1 MLGQVPNRDHIKESQ
16 MPREQSTDVVLIG
29 YGAIGKEIERRL
41 KDKPNIRI
49 LGALVLPQESDQPA
63 SFPLVTDVKDLIAL
77 KPSLVVECASHGA
90 VQAFA
95 GPVLMAGLDL
105 MIISIGALAD
115 QELFEAVQSSA
126 RESQA
131 QVSLPAG
138 ALAGIDGLS
147 AAARAGLDW
156 VRITSR
162 KPPMSWSG
170 APGVQGIDLASIE
183 TEREIFSGSA
193 RDAARLFPKNAN
205 VAATVALAGV
215 GFEQT
220 QVRLLADPQATRNTH
235 VLEFEG
241 RPGLYTIETAG
252 LPSEDN
258 PKTSML
264 TAYNILRSIEMR
276 GAAIV
281 V

>member
-1 MLGQVPNRDHIKESQ
+1 

-29 YGAIGKEIERRL
+29 YGAIGKEIQRKL
-41 KDKPNIRI
+41 QDQSSIRI
-49 LGALVLPQESDQPA
+49 LGALVLPDETDQPA
-63 SFPLVTDVKDLIAL
+63 PFPLLTSIDELL
-77 KPSLVVECASHGA
+77 ELRPTLVVECASHGA
-90 VQAFA
+90 VKAFT
-95 GPVLMAGLDL
+95 GPVLGAGIDF
-105 MIISIGALAD
+105 MIISIGALSD
-115 QELFEAVQSSA
+115 QTLFDTVQSLA
-126 RESQA
+126 AESRA
-131 QVSLPAG
+131 QVILPAG
-138 ALAGIDGLS
+138 ALAGVDGLS

-162 KPPMSWSG
+162 KPPMAWSG
-170 APGVQGIDLASIE
+170 APGVEGIDLASISAE
-183 TEREIFSGSA
+183 QEIFSGSA

-220 QVRLLADPQATRNTH
+220 EVRLLADPEAKRNTH
-235 VLEFEG
+235 LLEFEG

-264 TAYNILRSIEMR
+264 TAYNIVRSIEVR
-276 GAAIV
+276 SAAIV

>member
-1 MLGQVPNRDHIKESQ
+1 
-16 MPREQSTDVVLIG
+16 MPREQKTELALIG

-41 KDKPNIRI
+41 QDRPNITI
-49 LGALVLPQESDQPA
+49 LGALVLPDEAAQSAP
-63 SFPLVTDVKDLIAL
+63 FPLVTDIQDLL
-77 KPSLVVECASHGA
+77 SLRPSLVVECASHSA

-95 GPVLMAGLDL
+95 GPILEAECDL

-115 QELFEAVQSSA
+115 QALFDSIRGLSWTAK
-126 RESQA
+126 SQ
-131 QVSLPAG
+131 VILPAG
-138 ALAGIDGLS
+138 ALAGVDGLS

-162 KPPMSWSG
+162 KPPMAWSG
-170 APGVQGIDLASIE
+170 APGVETIDLGSIDG
-183 TEREIFSGSA
+183 ERTIFSGTA
-193 RDAARLFPKNAN
+193 REAALLFPKNAN

-215 GFEQT
+215 GFEET
-220 QVRLLADPQATRNTH
+220 EVRLVADPAAERNTH
-235 VLEFEG
+235 LLEFEG

-264 TAYNILRSIEMR
+264 TAYNIMRSIETR